1 MKKSLINLLALSV
14 LLTSCASYEPVLD
27 YNDKYKAVGDEQ
39 AEKDIDACEKNADEY
54 LKNKK
59 AEEAQK
65 PAGRETIG
73 SGVLATGLVGSLSGP
88 ITEGSTPGNPVD
100 DPKAGIAAPKSIPSV
115 SPKEAKQAFMKKCL
129 EDQKYQVLG
138 WE

>member
-1 MKKSLINLLALSV
+1 MKNSLIILLAASA

-27 YNDKYKAVGDEQ
+27 YNEKYKMVGDDQ
-39 AEKDIDACEKNADEY
+39 AERDIDACEKSADEY

-59 AEEAQK
+59 EEEAQK
-65 PAGRETIG
+65 PPGRETVG
-73 SGVLATGLVGSLSGP
+73 SG
-88 ITEGSTPGNPVD
+88 
-100 DPKAGIAAPKSIPSV
+100 V

>member
-1 MKKSLINLLALSV
+1 MKNSLITLVALSA

-39 AEKDIDACEKNADEY
+39 AEKDIDACEKEANEY

-59 AEEAQK
+59 EAEAQK
-65 PAGRETIG
+65 PAGRETVG

-88 ITEGSTPGNPVD
+88 ITEGTTPGNPVD
-100 DPKAGIAAPKSIPSV
+100 QKTNYVSPKPVPSV
-115 SPKEAKQAFMKKCL
+115 SPKEAKQAYMKKCL